1 MALIENH
8 YFDHGCW
15 LKPGQLL
22 KGAAAPTLSRIPTI
36 IVQGQYDLVCP
47 PAAAAQLKEAMPHA
61 SLRLI
66 PDAGHA
72 GSEPGTAVALRKATD
87 EMLKLIK

>member
-22 KGAAAPTLSRIPTI
+22 KETPILRRIPTI

-66 PDAGHA
+66 SDAGHA
-72 GSEPGTAVALRKATD
+72 GSEPGTAAALRKATD
-87 EMLKLIK
+87 EMRRLIK

>member
-22 KGAAAPTLSRIPTI
+22 KDAVTLSRIPTI

-61 SLRLI
+61 SLHLI

-72 GSEPGTAVALRKATD
+72 FADP
-87 EMLKLIK
+87 